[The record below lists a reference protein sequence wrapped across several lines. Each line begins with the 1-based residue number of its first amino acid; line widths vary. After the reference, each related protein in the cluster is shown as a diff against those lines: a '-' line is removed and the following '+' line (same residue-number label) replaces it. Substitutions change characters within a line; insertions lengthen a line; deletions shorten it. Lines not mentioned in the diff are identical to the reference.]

1 MEQTFILPLGALV
14 APEVSPIRVLE
25 KMAGKPMN

>member
-1 MEQTFILPLGALV
+1 MEQTFIIPVESLV

-25 KMAGKPMN
+25 KMAGVALS

>member
-1 MEQTFILPLGALV
+1 MEQTFIIPVDALV

-25 KMAGKPMN
+25 KLARRPMN

>member
-1 MEQTFILPLGALV
+1 MEQTFIVPVEALV
-14 APEVSPIRVLE
+14 VPEISPIRVLE